1 MAALLRREVSAARSE
16 FRVNNLR
23 TQKELVEMHT
33 VRERLL
39 AILAVFFSLVA
50 LALAGV
56 GLFGVLDYSVLQR
69 KREIGIRLA
78 LGAPVADVVWQAVRE
93 SLAMVFIGAVA
104 GLGLGMASQRYIK
117 TLLYQVTATD
127 VTILAIPTVA
137 VLVAVLLASLPP
149 ALRAVRL
156 DPVNT
161 LRAE

>member
-16 FRVNNLR
+16 FRVSNLR

-78 LGAPVADVVWQAVRE
+78 LGAPAADVVWQVVGE

-127 VTILAIPTVA
+127 ATILAIPTVA